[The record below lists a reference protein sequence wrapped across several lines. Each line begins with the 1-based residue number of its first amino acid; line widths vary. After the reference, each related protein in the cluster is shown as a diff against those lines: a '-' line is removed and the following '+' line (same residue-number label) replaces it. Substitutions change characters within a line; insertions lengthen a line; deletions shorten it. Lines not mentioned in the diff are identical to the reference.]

1 MKRSW
6 SIIYAISSFTFA
18 LGVFRSCSTFLPAH
32 VCALMWLIIKRP
44 AQLALPSTTLHA
56 VPFPPSPLTPL
67 SARRRVAKKL
77 PSWVAT
83 SKARQGH
90 SPLSSSFVLSPFS
103 PSCIDCGRIFVY
115 VASISFRWM
124 SSTAFITR
132 LALRLSFIANIP
144 DPLSQHPLILPHAT
158 THSWCIDN
166 NLWTSVLFSFI
177 YRCDCQKFKRTF
189 KSSANQSSAVAAFF
203 GLGLVLLSLNNDC
216 RFTGLWLIKLVVE
229 LQAD

>member
-1 MKRSW
+1 MPTGNPALPSLHPFFPFSHTHTPWKGPGWESW

-56 VPFPPSPLTPL
+56 VPFPPSPLTPH

-90 SPLSSSFVLSPFS
+90 SPLSSTLYFPLASCFARFS
-103 PSCIDCGRIFVY
+103 PLHANSFPP
-115 VASISFRWM
+115 SIVVEFLFM
-124 SSTAFITR
+124 
-132 LALRLSFIANIP
+132 L
-144 DPLSQHPLILPHAT
+144 LPFHFAE
-158 THSWCIDN
+158 WA
-166 NLWTSVLFSFI
+166 
-177 YRCDCQKFKRTF
+177 Q
-189 KSSANQSSAVAAFF
+189 Q
-203 GLGLVLLSLNNDC
+203 LLSH
-216 RFTGLWLIKLVVE
+216 
-229 LQAD
+229 A

>member
-1 MKRSW
+1 MPLTSVWCSVFKCRSHLMAHFACFVLIKTVDRQCQTATQHYHPPILPFLATLTHTHTHTMKRSW

-44 AQLALPSTTLHA
+44 AQLAQPSTTLHA

-90 SPLSSSFVLSPFS
+90 SPLSSTLYFPLASCFL
-103 PSCIDCGRIFVY
+103 PSLPP
-115 VASISFRWM
+115 ASI
-124 SSTAFITR
+124 
-132 LALRLSFIANIP
+132 
-144 DPLSQHPLILPHAT
+144 
-158 THSWCIDN
+158 
-166 NLWTSVLFSFI
+166 
-177 YRCDCQKFKRTF
+177 
-189 KSSANQSSAVAAFF
+189 
-203 GLGLVLLSLNNDC
+203 
-216 RFTGLWLIKLVVE
+216 VVE
-229 LQAD
+229 FLFMLLPFHFAE